1 MKLDLF
7 QTYCSIFRKSLELMS
22 YLLPIH
28 LSKQFNGMVKT
39 VLKERIRSKSWI
51 QTENFFFGEKFETL
65 PEPNVMKLFTAAIFK
80 CSQ

>member
-7 QTYCSIFRKSLELMS
+7 QAYCSIFRKSLKLMS

-39 VLKERIRSKSWI
+39 VLKERVCSKSSI
-51 QTENFFFGEKFETL
+51 QTKNFFFGENFETL
-65 PEPNVMKLFTAAIFK
+65 PEPNVMKLYTAAIF
-80 CSQ
+80 